1 MRPIEIK
8 TGLFSLAAVLLIS
21 ITSFAGIPGSRN
33 QPLVDTAHYYMK
45 HSFDVLNYK
54 LDLDLYNCYNSPPTK
69 EFNANEIITF
79 RIDSTLSS
87 IFLNAVNSSLTIISV
102 AMDGISFTHHN
113 DTLRIQLS
121 RTFNPGETAVI
132 LIKYRHNNVTDQA
145 FYAAG
150 GYVFTDTPPEG
161 SRKWFPCWDRPSD
174 KALLDLTAKVPADVK
189 LGSNGRLADSLL
201 VADTLWY
208 HWVSR
213 DPISTYLITLSSK
226 VNFLLDIVYWNNP
239 SNPSDS
245 IPIRFY
251 YKYPE
256 QPAAMQQLIIPM
268 TTFFSEKFGV
278 YPFEKGGFATLNSYF
293 PWGGMENQTMINLKS
308 NGWQEKL
315 ISHEYAHMW
324 FGDLITCG
332 TWADVWLNEGFATYC
347 EALWKE
353 NQTGYEDYKSH
364 LNSQANYY
372 LQANPGLP
380 LYNPEYAIQTPDPN
394 TLYDLALVYYKGACV
409 LHQLRYLLGDSVF
422 FGMMHSY
429 GTDTNF
435 MYKNAITEDLI
446 GKVNQ
451 VSGQDLTWY
460 FHDWVYQANHPVYEN
475 TFQFF
480 QNNDTSWNVVFRM
493 RQTQQE
499 PSFFKMAVPLQ
510 IVFSDQSDTLIRVIN
525 DSNDQLFE
533 FTFTKEPTNVIFDP
547 FRDIL
552 LKEATTVMGINDRGT
567 EWGYSLNQNI
577 PNPFKGTTQ
586 ISYKVPKPSDIK
598 ISVFDSS
605 GNLLDKVVD
614 RFHEAGEY
622 SFRFNDESISPGI
635 YFYKLEADNFSVTRR
650 MILAK

>member
-1 MRPIEIK
+1 MKPTFIRNGFA
-8 TGLFSLAAVLLIS
+8 GLAFVFLIS
-21 ITSFAGIPGSRN
+21 VNCFAGTPGNSDN
-33 QPLVDTAHYYMK
+33 SLVDTAHYYMK

-54 LDLDLYNCYNSPPTK
+54 LDLDLYHCYDSPPTK
-69 EFNANEIITF
+69 EFTANEIITF
-79 RIDSTLSS
+79 RVDSTLSS
-87 IFLNAVNSSLTIISV
+87 IFLNAVNTSLTLLSV
-102 AMDGISFTHHN
+102 AMDGVSFTHQN

-121 RTFNPGETAVI
+121 RTFNPGETAAVS
-132 LIKYRHNNVTDQA
+132 IKYRHNNVTDHA

-201 VADTLWY
+201 VADTIWY

-213 DPISTYLITLSSK
+213 DPVATYLITLSSK
-226 VNFLLDIVYWNNP
+226 VNFLLDIIYWNNP
-239 SNPSDS
+239 WNPSDS
-245 IPIRFY
+245 IPVRFY

-256 QPAAMQQLIIPM
+256 QPAAMEQLILPM
-268 TTFFSEKFGV
+268 TTFYSEKFGV
-278 YPFEKGGFATLNSYF
+278 YPFEKAGFATLNSYF

-353 NQTGYEDYKSH
+353 NQTGYEDYKTH
-364 LNSQANYY
+364 LNSQADYY

-409 LHQLRYLLGDSVF
+409 LHQLRYLLGDPVF
-422 FGMMHSY
+422 FQVLNSY
-429 GTDTNF
+429 ATDTNF

-446 GKVNQ
+446 AKVNQ
-451 VSGQDLTWY
+451 VTGQDYTWY
-460 FHDWVYQANHPVYEN
+460 FHDWVYQANHPEYEN
-475 TFQFF
+475 TYEFSR
-480 QNNDTSWNVVFRM
+480 NMDSSWNVTFRM

-499 PSFFKMAVPLQ
+499 PSFFKMVVPLQ
-510 IVFSDQSDTLIRVIN
+510 IFFSDQSDTLIRVIN
-525 DSNDQLFE
+525 DNQDQFFE

-552 LKEATTVMGINDRGT
+552 LKEASTVLGIQEGET
-567 EWGYSLNQNI
+567 GWGYRLDQNT
-577 PNPFKGTTQ
+577 PNPFHGVTQ
-586 ISYKVPKPSDIK
+586 ISYKVPNPSHVR
-598 ISVFDSS
+598 ISVFNSS
-605 GNLLDKVVD
+605 GNLLDTVVD

-622 SFRFNDESISPGI
+622 SCPFNFDSVAPGV
-635 YFYKLEADNFSVTRR
+635 YFYKLESEKFSVTRR
-650 MILAK
+650 MIHVK